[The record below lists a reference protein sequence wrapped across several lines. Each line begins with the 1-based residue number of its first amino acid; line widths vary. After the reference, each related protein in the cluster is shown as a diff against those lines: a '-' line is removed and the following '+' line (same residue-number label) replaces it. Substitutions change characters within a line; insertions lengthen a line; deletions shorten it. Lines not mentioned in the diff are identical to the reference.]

1 MRSSHRCS
9 ESFSCE
15 EKYSLTSKPT
25 LPLAA
30 AAGFSAGDALGF
42 AEAAF
47 PLAFSAAFPLDFS
60 AAGDFGAGSSLERV
74 SMPALSG
81 RSSLYCK
88 FLSSRKAWPSYQSSC
103 CSSRHCQLPA
113 HHHQKPPA
121 APANHMDCGHELRG
135 MLDCSMSCCHDS
147 DRSQFTSIAFVL
159 PASIAAA
166 SSIAITSPIELAKP
180 MDFPRCIEPL
190 SPPPRFVFAAA

>member
-60 AAGDFGAGSSLERV
+60 AAGDFGAGSGLERV

-81 RSSLYCK
+81 RSSLYCN
-88 FLSSRKAWPSYQSSC
+88 FLSSRKAWRQPSSLCRSEEHTSELQSHSDIVC
-103 CSSRHCQLPA
+103 RLLLEKKKRARGIRPSS
-113 HHHQKPPA
+113 
-121 APANHMDCGHELRG
+121 
-135 MLDCSMSCCHDS
+135 
-147 DRSQFTSIAFVL
+147 
-159 PASIAAA
+159 
-166 SSIAITSPIELAKP
+166 
-180 MDFPRCIEPL
+180 
-190 SPPPRFVFAAA
+190 